1 MIRRASLRT
10 RLAVLYAGLAL
21 IVLAISLLTVYAVA
35 HRDAQSRMDS
45 SLRTDARTLG
55 SRTEAA
61 EQGGGLESDEQ
72 IVNAREAVG
81 SGHLLALYDDRR
93 VIASSAEARDLI
105 IAAQRMG
112 LFSGHERVATVTLP
126 SGRFRVSA
134 VPNGRGEY
142 SVAAAPL
149 QPVLESMEGLLHATL
164 LAGVVGVL
172 LTSVGAWFAARRGLQ
187 PLESITALAN
197 EVAPDAMGLRTGLK
211 NGDEIGAVAA
221 AIDRMLSRLE
231 TAFDAQKRFL
241 EDASHE
247 LRTPLTIARGHLELI
262 SEGPD
267 AAPEQRQ
274 QAIAVAID
282 EIDRMGRLVEG
293 LLQLARA
300 SEVER
305 LNIVPVTVEP
315 LLLSIASQLSPVGDR
330 AWSVAA
336 DSGVTVSAD
345 EDVLRQIVLNLAR
358 NADEHSPDGVPIELL
373 AVPRGRVVD
382 ITVADRGTGIDQKL
396 RDHVFDRFAHDGDG
410 IGLGL
415 AISQA
420 LAEVQSGSI
429 ALKDRPG
436 GGTLA
441 TVTLPAAP

>member
-10 RLAVLYAGLAL
+10 RLAVLYAGLAV

-35 HRDAQSRMDS
+35 RRDALNRVDS
-45 SLRTDARTLG
+45 SLRTDAHKLG

-61 EQGGGLESDEQ
+61 EHGNGQESDEQ

-81 SGHLLALYDDRR
+81 SGHLLALYDDQR

-105 IAAQRMG
+105 VAAQRMG
-112 LFSGHERVATVTLP
+112 LFSGRERVATVTLA

-134 VPNGRGEY
+134 VPNDRGEY
-142 SVAAAPL
+142 AVAAAPL
-149 QPVLESMEGLLHATL
+149 QPVLESMEGLLNATL

-197 EVAPDAMGLRTGLK
+197 EVAPDAMGLRTGLDK
-211 NGDEIGAVAA
+211 GDEIGAVAA

-262 SEGPD
+262 SKARMPRPSSASRRSPSRLTRSTAWAGWSRDCCSWLGRARSSVSTSCRSPSSRCSSRSPPSCPGWATRAWTVPPPPSSGD
-267 AAPEQRQ
+267 GFRRRGLPAP
-274 QAIAVAID
+274 
-282 EIDRMGRLVEG
+282 
-293 LLQLARA
+293 
-300 SEVER
+300 
-305 LNIVPVTVEP
+305 
-315 LLLSIASQLSPVGDR
+315 DR
-330 AWSVAA
+330 AEPRAQCGRAQPWTPVELGRAA
-336 DSGVTVSAD
+336 WIGSRD
-345 EDVLRQIVLNLAR
+345 
-358 NADEHSPDGVPIELL
+358 
-373 AVPRGRVVD
+373 RGR
-382 ITVADRGTGIDQKL
+382 RPGTGIDPQI
-396 RDHVFDRFAHDGDG
+396 RGRVFDRFAHDGDG

-415 AISQA
+415 AISKA
-420 LAEVQSGSI
+420 LAEAQKGKI
-429 ALKDRPG
+429 ILDDRPG

>member
-1 MIRRASLRT
+1 
-10 RLAVLYAGLAL
+10 
-21 IVLAISLLTVYAVA
+21 
-35 HRDAQSRMDS
+35 
-45 SLRTDARTLG
+45 
-55 SRTEAA
+55 
-61 EQGGGLESDEQ
+61 
-72 IVNAREAVG
+72 VNAREAVG
-81 SGHLLALYDDRR
+81 SGHLLALYDDQR

-105 IAAQRMG
+105 LAARRMG
-112 LFSGHERVATVTLP
+112 LFSSRARVATVTLP

-134 VPNGRGEY
+134 VPNDRGEY
-142 SVAAAPL
+142 AIAAAPL

-172 LTSVGAWFAARRGLQ
+172 LTSVGAWFAAKRGLQ
-187 PLESITALAN
+187 PLESITTLAN
-197 EVAPDAMGLRTGLK
+197 QVAPDAMGLRTGLDK
-211 NGDEIGAVAA
+211 GDEIGAVAA

-231 TAFDAQKRFL
+231 TAFNAQKRFL

-262 SEGPD
+262 SEVPD
-267 AAPEQRQ
+267 ATPEQRQ

-305 LNIVPVTVEP
+305 LNIVPVNVEP
-315 LLLSIASQLSPVGDR
+315 LLLSITSQLSLVGDR
-330 AWSVAA
+330 AWSVDAG
-336 DSGVTVSAD
+336 SGMMVSAD
-345 EDVLRQIVLNLAR
+345 EDALRQIVLNLAR
-358 NADEHSPDGVPIELL
+358 NADEHSPDAARIELS
-373 AVPRGRVVD
+373 AVQRGRVVD
-382 ITVADRGTGIDQKL
+382 ITVADRGTGIDSKL

-441 TVTLPAAP
+441 TVTLPAAH

>member
-1 MIRRASLRT
+1 
-10 RLAVLYAGLAL
+10 
-21 IVLAISLLTVYAVA
+21 
-35 HRDAQSRMDS
+35 
-45 SLRTDARTLG
+45 
-55 SRTEAA
+55 
-61 EQGGGLESDEQ
+61 
-72 IVNAREAVG
+72 
-81 SGHLLALYDDRR
+81 
-93 VIASSAEARDLI
+93 
-105 IAAQRMG
+105 
-112 LFSGHERVATVTLP
+112 
-126 SGRFRVSA
+126 
-134 VPNGRGEY
+134 
-142 SVAAAPL
+142 
-149 QPVLESMEGLLHATL
+149 MEGLLHATL

-172 LTSVGAWFAARRGLQ
+172 LTSVGAWFAAKRGLQ

-197 EVAPDAMGLRTGLK
+197 QVAPDAMGLRTGLDK
-211 NGDEIGAVAA
+211 GDEIGAVAA

-231 TAFDAQKRFL
+231 TAFNAQKRFL

-262 SEGPD
+262 SDVPD
-267 AAPEQRQ
+267 ATPEQRQ
-274 QAIAVAID
+274 QAIVVAID

-300 SEVER
+300 SEIER

-315 LLLSIASQLSPVGDR
+315 LLRSITSQLSLVGDR
-330 AWSVAA
+330 TWSVDAG
-336 DSGVTVSAD
+336 SGVTVSAD

-358 NADEHSPDGVPIELL
+358 NADEHSPDAARIELS
-373 AVPRGRVVD
+373 AVQRGRVVD
-382 ITVADRGTGIDQKL
+382 ITVADRGTGIDSKL

-429 ALKDRPG
+429 ALNDRPG